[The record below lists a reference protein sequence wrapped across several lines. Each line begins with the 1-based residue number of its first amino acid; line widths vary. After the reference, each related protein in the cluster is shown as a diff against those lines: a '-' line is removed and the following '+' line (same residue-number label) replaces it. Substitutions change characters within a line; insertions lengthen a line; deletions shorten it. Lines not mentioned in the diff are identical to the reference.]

1 MPFDRISNGRNME
14 NNEGE
19 KSNSRDD
26 HFKIQRR
33 ENYGDRTTEGFIT
46 IVTMNVLLFLMIK
59 SKQISKWCPTK
70 IKEMIN
76 NYYKQTDVY
85 CLNITPK
92 YTS

>member
-33 ENYGDRTTEGFIT
+33 ENYGGRTTEGFIT
-46 IVTMNVLLFLMIK
+46 IVTINVLLFLMIK
-59 SKQISKWCPTK
+59 SKQISK
-70 IKEMIN
+70 
-76 NYYKQTDVY
+76 
-85 CLNITPK
+85 
-92 YTS
+92 